1 MGRSRGGLTTKIH
14 ALTYEQ
20 GLPLELVLTPGQ
32 AVDCPVAA
40 QLLGHLRENTI
51 VLADKAYDADW
62 LRRQIEAA
70 GAAPN
75 IPPMAHRR
83 RKPCFSPVLY
93 RGRNRIERF
102 FNRIKHFRR
111 LATRYEKHASNFLA
125 MLKLAAT
132 HLWLR
137 RNESVT

>member
-14 ALTYEQ
+14 ALTDAK

-32 AVDCPVAA
+32 AGDCPVAG
-40 QLLGHLRENTI
+40 QLLGRLREDTI

-62 LRRQIEAA
+62 LRRRIEAA

-75 IPPMAHRR
+75 IPSVAQ
-83 RKPCFSPVLY
+83 RKRKACFSRVLY
-93 RGRNRIERF
+93 KGRNRIERF

-111 LATRYEKHASNFLA
+111 IATRYEKHASNYLA
-125 MLKLAAT
+125 MLKLAAAQV
-132 HLWLR
+132 WLR
-137 RNESVT
+137 HYESIT